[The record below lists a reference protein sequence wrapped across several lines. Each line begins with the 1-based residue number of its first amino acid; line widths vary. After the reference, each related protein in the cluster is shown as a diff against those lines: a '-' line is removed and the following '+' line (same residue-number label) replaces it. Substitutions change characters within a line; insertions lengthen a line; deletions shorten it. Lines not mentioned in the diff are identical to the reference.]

1 MMPFM
6 QVSRST
12 AFEDALQFFPGG
24 VNSPVRSFKAVG
36 GTPVFFEKGHGA
48 VLVDKQGKPYL
59 DFVQGWG
66 SHILGHTPS
75 AVTRVLRRQAGRLTG
90 VGAPCESETRLA
102 KIIKSAFPSMERM
115 RFVNS
120 GTEAVMSAVRV
131 ARAATARPLILKFD
145 GCYHGHSDGL
155 LVQAGSGLTTVGLP
169 SSAGVDPRQASG
181 TISVPY
187 NDLAAVQAAFEA
199 KPDKIAAILVEPV
212 ASNMGLIPP
221 RPGYLSGLRRICNM
235 HGTLLIFDEGTTGF
249 RLCWGGAQTI
259 YGVTPDLTTLG
270 KIIGGGLPTGAY
282 GGRRDLMSLVAPDGP
297 VYQAGSLAGNPLAM
311 EAGLAVLKKLEKPG
325 FYEKLETKTSYW
337 AMGLRRLLSPGRQI
351 LHAQGGLFTL
361 FFHGGPVHDFS
372 QAADNDQDLYAKFFH
387 GMLDRGIYFPP
398 SSFESGFVGSSHTK
412 AQLGKALQAVEEVL
426 TVLHL

>member
-1 MMPFM
+1 MH
-6 QVSRST
+6 QNSLTS
-12 AFEDALQFFPGG
+12 AYDDALQFFPGG

-36 GTPVFFEKGHGA
+36 GTPIFFETGHGA
-48 VLVDKQGKPYL
+48 LLKDRQGKTYL

-66 SHILGHTPS
+66 AHILGHTPVD
-75 AVTRVLRRQAGRLTG
+75 VTRAIRRQAGRLTS
-90 VGAPCESETRLA
+90 VGAPTEAETRLA
-102 KIIKSAFPSMERM
+102 REIRSAFPSMERM

-155 LVQAGSGLTTVGLP
+155 LVQAGSGLASAGLP

-212 ASNMGLIPP
+212 AANMGLIPP
-221 RPGYLSGLRRICNM
+221 RPGYLSGLRRLCNQN
-235 HGTLLIFDEGTTGF
+235 GALLIFDEVITGF

-270 KIIGGGLPTGAY
+270 KIIGGGLPAGAY
-282 GGRRDLMSLVAPDGP
+282 GGRKDLMALVAPDGP
-297 VYQAGSLAGNPLAM
+297 VYQAGTLSGNPLAM
-311 EAGLAVLKKLEKPG
+311 EAGAAVLKKIGAPR
-325 FYEKLETKTSYW
+325 FYEKLETQTSQW
-337 AMGLRRLLSPGRQI
+337 AMGFRRLLSPGRQT

-361 FFHGGPVHDFS
+361 FFHGGPINDFS
-372 QAADNDQDLYAKFFH
+372 QALAADQDLYARFFH
-387 GMLDRGIYFPP
+387 GLLAKGIYFPP
-398 SSFESGFVGSSHTK
+398 SPFECGFLGAAHTR
-412 AQLGKALQAVEEVL
+412 AQTKSALITIEEVL
-426 TVLHL
+426 TSLHC